1 MKAPPSDT
9 SSGTLEAVSRSA
21 AELLGRYGV
30 SVADRDVVVGC
41 SGGVDSTVLLHVLL
55 ALGARPIV
63 VHVNYG
69 LRDRES
75 DRDEANVRS
84 ACQQLDLDIVVE
96 RAEDI
101 EDLVTNGSLQE
112 AARRVRY
119 AAFSRV
125 ASERSVPCIAVGH
138 TLDDQSETVLLQL
151 MRGSGIRGFAG
162 MRVVSDNGEYSGP
175 VTIRPLLMTS
185 REVIERVATGLPTRW
200 AFDSSNNDPKYAR
213 ARLRLDVIPAIESN
227 FGRSRW
233 LNIGRSG
240 LQAGDVDD
248 AEPDKVKHLIDDLSG
263 AAGAALSVDG
273 LLALDP
279 PLRGRVILEAIRRWA
294 PGLPATADSIRRID
308 GLLHAQPGRR
318 LETGDSIVIRDRRE
332 LVFRVEDD
340 SAAPST
346 LRPGEAA
353 RCGHVIIHLHELA
366 HVPRDVDPLSRDVAY
381 VDLDSL
387 TDPLVVRPW
396 RHGDRMQLLGTDGT
410 KLVSDL
416 LTDARVAV
424 WKRNAVPVVL
434 SGNEVLWVAGVGRSA
449 VGLITEGTDRA
460 GILVRATATIRDA
473 STDDGAPGPPA
484 SSLS

>member
-1 MKAPPSDT
+1 MKARPFDT
-9 SSGTLEAVSRSA
+9 SSGTLGVVSRSA
-21 AELLGRYGV
+21 AELLGRYGL
-30 SVADRDVVVGC
+30 SVGDREVVVGC

-69 LRDRES
+69 LRGRES

-84 ACQQLDLDIVVE
+84 ACRQLDLDLVVE
-96 RAEDI
+96 RAEDVG
-101 EDLVTNGSLQE
+101 DLITNGSLQE

-125 ASERSVPCIAVGH
+125 ASERSVLYVAVGH

-162 MRVVSDNGEYSGP
+162 MRVVSGTGEGSGP
-175 VTIRPLLMTS
+175 VIIRPLLMSS
-185 REVIERVATGLPTRW
+185 REVVERAATGLSTRW
-200 AFDSSNNDPKYAR
+200 AFDSSNKDPKYAR
-213 ARLRLDVIPAIESN
+213 ARLRSNVMPAIESN

-240 LQAGDVDD
+240 LQTGNVDQ
-248 AEPDKVKHLIDDLSG
+248 AESDKVKDLIHDLSG
-263 AAGAALSVDG
+263 PAGAALSVDG
-273 LLALDP
+273 LLGLDP

-294 PGLPATADSIRRID
+294 PELPETADSVRRIE
-308 GLLHAQPGRR
+308 GLLHTQPGRR
-318 LETGDSIVIRDRRE
+318 VKTGNSVAIRDRAE

-340 SAAPST
+340 SAEPLT
-346 LRPGEAA
+346 LRPGEAVP
-353 RCGHVIIHLHELA
+353 CGRVIIHLHELA
-366 HVPRDVDPLSRDVAY
+366 RVPRGVDPLSRDVAY

-387 TDPLVVRPW
+387 TDPLVARPW

-424 WKRNAVPVVL
+424 WRRSAVPVVL
-434 SGNEVLWVAGVGRSA
+434 SGNEVLWIAGVGRSA
-449 VGLITEGTDRA
+449 VGLITEDTRRA
-460 GILVRATATIRDA
+460 GILVRATTAIPDD
-473 STDDGAPGPPA
+473 STDERAPGSQA
-484 SSLS
+484 S